1 MEGGESWNLIK
12 HYLVCFSSCW
22 VTMTQMRVGEELTD
36 EETEE
41 QGRQDVDRVEGKCYE
56 LCQDAW
62 QGEEPVEEIKLHDM
76 IQQRLGKSLIQ
87 EY

>member
-1 MEGGESWNLIK
+1 M
-12 HYLVCFSSCW
+12 
-22 VTMTQMRVGEELTD
+22 
-36 EETEE
+36 
-41 QGRQDVDRVEGKCYE
+41 VEGKCYE

>member
-1 MEGGESWNLIK
+1 MRKLRNRGGKMS
-12 HYLVCFSSCW
+12 
-22 VTMTQMRVGEELTD
+22 VG
-36 EETEE
+36 
-41 QGRQDVDRVEGKCYE
+41 VEGKCYE